1 MNPTILESLSSGQ
14 QPFNSLQACIL
25 ITYQPFAS
33 LKLDRFCF
41 LETGQIFGS
50 FLGFIIVGHLY
61 YTGSSLVAAKTLQY
75 RKMLAQYDVL
85 VLGATG
91 FTGQVRS
98 MSSNMPLPKLNN
110 LYKSL

>member
-1 MNPTILESLSSGQ
+1 LGGSDTGRSRYTGHRSGPGGLTCVEKVKDTTI
-14 QPFNSLQACIL
+14 IK
-25 ITYQPFAS
+25 Y
-33 LKLDRFCF
+33 
-41 LETGQIFGS
+41 GQIFGS

-61 YTGSSLVAAKTLQY
+61 YTGSSLVAAKTLES

>member
-1 MNPTILESLSSGQ
+1 
-14 QPFNSLQACIL
+14 
-25 ITYQPFAS
+25 
-33 LKLDRFCF
+33 
-41 LETGQIFGS
+41 
-50 FLGFIIVGHLY
+50 
-61 YTGSSLVAAKTLQY
+61 
-75 RKMLAQYDVL
+75 MLAQFDVL